1 MADIHGRG
9 AHTLPYSTTTFK
21 ANMHT
26 DELAAAPLQLSPHNT
41 ARPFDNLRGAA
52 AGNNL
57 INAEA
62 WSFGDLSE
70 TLDVAPAPILA
81 VHSMDR
87 PHHLFWSFL
96 ENSGRNNVTKLSE
109 QQSTESTNKYD
120 SHMPNTAASNM
131 MKSNMLMRSTL
142 SSEFNMANF
151 CKNFVIEEE
160 ENVQY
165 GEGESGMRKK
175 KRLTGEQLRALEG
188 SFKNDRKLEADR
200 KQELAQR
207 LNLEP
212 RQIAVWFQNRRARSK
227 AKHLEH
233 DFALLKAQYDSALA
247 ETLKL
252 RAEVTRLTAELAAAT
267 PKETEGQAGLNIR
280 LSIKPA
286 CEQEI
291 LSEGAQEQDQPS
303 RTHVLQAAAC
313 SNGKKETN
321 LASPPSMCCS
331 TDSHTAAQAHGNDVD
346 HNGSHAA
353 SATAGMTT
361 HHDGHGVLSTPS
373 SNISSACG
381 GQLAAVPH
389 HIDEPFPNSSGMP
402 SNSTTHNARHP
413 LICSNI
419 SSSPPNYHS
428 QHSPPPNYATN
439 YTKLLPPKDLPLY
452 EVSTTIK
459 PLHHLP
465 CNTLPFPHQTSS
477 SRHTPIHPQYGSSFA
492 SQLPLPQPLYD
503 NIVQPLPS
511 NYNNMLNDRS
521 SNYLLNSS
529 NTLSISRNPNH
540 RFTPFLNLNHNNI
553 DVAPVPSPFEI
564 MASSHVPFSNYDDFF
579 ASQRNHANVGCTW

>member
-9 AHTLPYSTTTFK
+9 AHSLPYSSTAFK

-26 DELAAAPLQLSPHNT
+26 DALAAAPLQLSHHDT
-41 ARPFDNLRGAA
+41 VCPFDSLSGTGAA
-52 AGNNL
+52 AGDNL
-57 INAEA
+57 ITGAAA
-62 WSFGDLSE
+62 WSFSDVSK
-70 TLDVAPAPILA
+70 TLDVAPAPRILA
-81 VHSMDR
+81 VQSMDR
-87 PHHLFWSFL
+87 PHHLFWSFM

-120 SHMPNTAASNM
+120 SHMSNTAASKM
-131 MKSNMLMRSTL
+131 MESNMLMRSTL
-142 SSEFNMANF
+142 SSEYNMANF

-188 SFKNDRKLEADR
+188 SFEADRKLEADR
-200 KQELAQR
+200 KQQLAQR

-233 DFALLKAQYDSALA
+233 DFALLKAQYNSALA

-252 RAEVTRLTAELAAAT
+252 RAEVSRLTAELAAAT
-267 PKETEGQAGLNIR
+267 SKETEDQAGLNIG
-280 LSIKPA
+280 LIIKPA
-286 CEQEI
+286 CELEI
-291 LSEGAQEQDQPS
+291 LSEGAQEQELSPTVD
-303 RTHVLQAAAC
+303 LQAAC
-313 SNGKKETN
+313 SNGKIKEIN
-321 LASPPSMCCS
+321 IASSPSMCCS
-331 TDSHTAAQAHGNDVD
+331 TDSHTAAHGNDVD

-361 HHDGHGVLSTPS
+361 HHDGHGVLSTLS

-381 GQLAAVPH
+381 GQAVRH
-389 HIDEPFPNSSGMP
+389 HIDEPFPNSSGIMP
-402 SNSTTHNARHP
+402 SNSTTHNAKHP

-419 SSSPPNYHS
+419 SSPPHNYHP
-428 QHSPPPNYATN
+428 QHSPPANYAT

-452 EVSTTIK
+452 EMSTTIK

-465 CNTLPFPHQTSS
+465 CNTLPFSHQTSS
-477 SRHTPIHPQYGSSFA
+477 SRQSLIHPQYSSSFA
-492 SQLPLPQPLYD
+492 SQLPLPQPYD

-511 NYNNMLNDRS
+511 NNMLNDRS
-521 SNYLLNSS
+521 PNCLLDSS

-540 RFTPFLNLNHNNI
+540 RFTPFLDLNHNNI
-553 DVAPVPSPFEI
+553 DVVPVPSPFEI

-579 ASQRNHANVGCTW
+579 ASQRNHAPNVGCTW